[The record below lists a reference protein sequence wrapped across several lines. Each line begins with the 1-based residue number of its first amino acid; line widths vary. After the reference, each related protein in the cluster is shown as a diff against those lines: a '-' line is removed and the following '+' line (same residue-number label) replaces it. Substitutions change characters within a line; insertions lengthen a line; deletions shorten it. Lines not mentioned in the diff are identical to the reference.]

1 MIEIPMV
8 NTPDALSELLAE
20 FRPLFDRRQF
30 RQFSRYI
37 ASSWVSPTRSVTHL
51 NGIFVEHTNQ
61 SNLNRFLRNIPFL
74 EIFRKSVSLINRYS
88 SDPIMIIDDTIL
100 ERNGRHIEGA
110 GWVFDHTQGKSVWG
124 MQYVTAVVSGRE
136 GIFPLNLDLK
146 AKSGL
151 SKIVMQMAVIK
162 RAITAGL
169 HFSTVVFDSWYF
181 ASRLVRFLERE
192 KKDWITEAKSNRKIF
207 VDGEWMR
214 LKDYAASLNLRN
226 MTAYRIHDS
235 TYFMTSIT
243 TGMKNV
249 GKVQVIISIGK
260 NAEKF
265 FVTNRTDWKPKKV
278 IDQYLRRWDIDVFH
292 RELKQDGLRHLYQR
306 THESLLGTAKLS
318 PPGELLLEISAIR
331 SMESQLKI
339 GKGTPGLRFRSMAM
353 RVLVDLLKTMKKGG
367 TKLLDA
373 LMESIRKP
381 YKSTMGVMGGQI
393 AKV

>member
-1 MIEIPMV
+1 MV

-37 ASSWVSPTRSVTHL
+37 ASSWVSPTRSVAHL

-61 SNLNRFLRNIPFL
+61 SNLNRFLRNIPVL

-88 SDPIMIIDDTIL
+88 SDSVLVIDDTIL

-110 GWVFDHTQGKSVWG
+110 GWVFDHRQGKSVWG

-192 KKDWITEAKSNRKIF
+192 NKDWITGAKSNRKIF

-249 GKVQVIISIGK
+249 GKVQVIISIGR

-278 IDQYLRRWDIDVFH
+278 IDQYLRRWDIELFH